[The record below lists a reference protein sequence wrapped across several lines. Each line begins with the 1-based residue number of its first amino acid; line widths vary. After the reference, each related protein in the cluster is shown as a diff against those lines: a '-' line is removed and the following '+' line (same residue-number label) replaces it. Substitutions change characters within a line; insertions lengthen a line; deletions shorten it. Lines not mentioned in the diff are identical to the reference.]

1 MLGLVFNRSMEVEVK
16 PFTSYQLNHDQSK
29 LERAAPAKSPRRAL
43 WSIGGGFSI
52 GFKSSYDDVAAQVAK
67 DDSTT
72 TSQVDAP
79 EELSQSS
86 ASCTP
91 FLNGDELVWN
101 AIRKKQI

>member
-1 MLGLVFNRSMEVEVK
+1 MFNRSMEVEVK

-43 WSIGGGFSI
+43 SW
-52 GFKSSYDDVAAQVAK
+52 FKHHWPSVVSTGATVAAAFLSSYDDVAAQVAK
-67 DDSTT
+67 DDDSTT

-91 FLNGDELVWN
+91 MS
-101 AIRKKQI
+101 